1 MNAPAGL
8 RRVFE
13 PIDIGAVHIPNR
25 IVRTAHLTKLG
36 SDGMVSDDL
45 IGYHLARARGGVGLS
60 FLEAT
65 AVHPSSTLSL
75 IGYDDAVIPGYR
87 KLMDAV
93 RPHGMRMFQ
102 QLWHAG
108 NIYPGPN
115 GEPARGVSDLP
126 GPLTG
131 LPVVPIATD
140 EISEF
145 VTGYAETARR
155 SAEGGIDGLEIAA
168 GHGYLIYQFL
178 SPATNTRTDQYGGS
192 LENRMRFLVEVLTAV
207 RDAVSGQIPVGVR
220 LGAGQA
226 AGDLDEATVADVT
239 RRLIA
244 AGLVDFVNATMGNYY
259 GMHWMM
265 GAMDRPAG
273 YMLNSSASI
282 TAAAATAIP
291 RIVTGRFRTL
301 EEAEE
306 VLRSGTADLVSMVRA
321 HIADPDIIRK
331 ARTGREFEV
340 RPCIGCNQGC
350 IARTSGV
357 DLRLGCTV
365 NPAIGRESTLADD
378 VIGTTSHP
386 RDVVVVGG
394 GPAGLEAARVAR
406 LRGHRV
412 VLYEAYDQLGGALNL
427 ARRAPRVQGLDD
439 ILDWY
444 RTEMKRLGVDYR
456 VSAPVDADDV
466 AATHPDVVIV
476 ATGADPTMDGR
487 LVGAPG
493 HTVEGMA
500 AAVKA
505 GSVVSSVDLLSV
517 EAPPAGSHILVFDD
531 IGQYEAVSVV
541 DYLLDKGVRVT
552 AATRLPS
559 FGPLADAALRIT
571 PALERFYS
579 HPTDFEMLT
588 RVSPTS
594 VDAGKV
600 TLGSLVAAPDTT
612 LDVDRIVLV
621 SYKQSR
627 RDLAEELRGR
637 IADVRLVGDARAAR
651 DLQVAIREGNRA
663 ARTID

>member
-1 MNAPAGL
+1 MTAPAGL

-13 PIDIGAVHIPNR
+13 PIDIGAVRIPNR

-36 SDGMVSDDL
+36 ADGLVSDDL
-45 IGYHLARARGGVGLS
+45 IQYHVARARGGVGLS

-65 AVHPSSTLSL
+65 AVHPSSALSL
-75 IGYDDAVIPGYR
+75 IGYDDAAIPGYR

-93 RPHGMRMFQ
+93 KPHGMRMFQ

-108 NIYPGPN
+108 NVYPGPN
-115 GEPARGVSDLP
+115 GEPARGVSALP
-126 GPLTG
+126 GPLLG

-140 EISEF
+140 EIGEF
-145 VTGYAETARR
+145 VQAYADTARR

-178 SPATNTRTDQYGGS
+178 SPATNTRPDRYGGS
-192 LENRMRFLVEVLTAV
+192 LENRMRFLVEVLQAV
-207 RDAVSGQIPVGVR
+207 RDAVGRQIPVGVR

-226 AGDLDEATVADVT
+226 PGDLDESTVAEVT
-239 RRLIA
+239 RHLVE
-244 AGLVDFVNATMGNYY
+244 AGLIDFVNATMGNYY

-273 YMLNSSASI
+273 YMLTSSGSI
-282 TAAAATAIP
+282 TAAAKAVP

-306 VLRSGTADLVSMVRA
+306 VLRSGDAELVSMVRA
-321 HIADPDIIRK
+321 HIADPDIVRK
-331 ARTGREFEV
+331 TRTGGEFEV

-357 DLRLGCTV
+357 DQRLGCTV
-365 NPAIGRESTLADD
+365 NPAVGREMILADD
-378 VIGTTSHP
+378 VIGTTSRA

-412 VLYEAYDQLGGALNL
+412 TLYEAYDQLGGALNL

-439 ILDWY
+439 ILEWY
-444 RTEMKRLGVDYR
+444 RTEMKRLGVDYHL
-456 VSAPVDADDV
+456 SAPMDADDI
-466 AATHPDVVIV
+466 AGSHPDVVII

-487 LVGAPG
+487 LISAPG
-493 HTVEGMA
+493 RIVEGMA
-500 AAVKA
+500 AAVRA
-505 GSVVSSVDLLSV
+505 GMVVSTVELLSV
-517 EAPPAGSHILVFDD
+517 EAPAEGSHVLVFDD
-531 IGQYEAVSVV
+531 LGQYEAVSVV
-541 DYLLDKGVRVT
+541 DYLLDRGVRVT

-559 FGPLADAALRIT
+559 FGPLADAALRMT

-579 HPTDFEMLT
+579 HPTAFDMVT
-588 RVSPTS
+588 RVTMSS
-594 VDAGKV
+594 VQTNRV
-600 TLGSLVAAPDTT
+600 TLGSLVAAPDIR
-612 LDVDRIVLV
+612 LDVHRVVLV
-621 SYKQSR
+621 SYKESR
-627 RDLAEELRGR
+627 NDVAEGLAGR
-637 IADVRLVGDARAAR
+637 VSDVRVVGDARAAR
-651 DLQVAIREGNRA
+651 DLQVAIREGNQA
-663 ARTID
+663 ARSIA